1 MIVIQEIGCPRKA
14 KRGFIAL
21 EDHPAVEEKVLEY
34 KLNQGSYALILL
46 QEAEKLQKAREILK
60 KKQYYKNWTK
70 DYLDDVVQSFPHTS

>member
-1 MIVIQEIGCPRKA
+1 M
-14 KRGFIAL
+14 
-21 EDHPAVEEKVLEY
+21 LEY

-70 DYLDDVVQSFPHTS
+70 DYLNDVVQSFPHTS